1 MRVLLDVRGGL
12 ACVEAV
18 SRGRPG
24 RLGRVVFSHPVL
36 RASNDKATLRTSLS
50 RARVCRPRPVLD
62 MRVTQV
68 QKPDIRLRHWCAMKC
83 EPPRFSDEEN
93 GSRVSDCIAS
103 LAEATSRL
111 VWRVSSPATWRPRL
125 MAGPSLFLFSWRAAA
140 GATIDSGLSY
150 TRCRRSR
157 AHCSKL
163 RRREHKT
170 VAKLRKVTRR
180 SGLAHTACRWSRFA
194 RMTAIKFDFPR
205 GEMQNDP

>member
-24 RLGRVVFSHPVL
+24 PLGRVVLSHPVF
-36 RASNDKATLRTSLS
+36 RASNDKATLRASLS
-50 RARVCRPRPVLD
+50 RARVCRSPPASA

-68 QKPDIRLRHWCAMKC
+68 HEPDIRRRHWCAMKC

-93 GSRVSDCIAS
+93 GSRVSECFAS
-103 LAEATSRL
+103 LAEVTSRL
-111 VWRVSSPATWRPRL
+111 VWRVSSLQLGGPVSWRGL
-125 MAGPSLFLFSWRAAA
+125 SFFCLFWRAAA
-140 GATIDSGLSY
+140 GATIDSGPSCTLIGAREQSAQNY
-150 TRCRRSR
+150 SIRSR
-157 AHCSKL
+157 TS
-163 RRREHKT
+163 
-170 VAKLRKVTRR
+170 AKLRKVSCR

-205 GEMQNDP
+205 EEIAK